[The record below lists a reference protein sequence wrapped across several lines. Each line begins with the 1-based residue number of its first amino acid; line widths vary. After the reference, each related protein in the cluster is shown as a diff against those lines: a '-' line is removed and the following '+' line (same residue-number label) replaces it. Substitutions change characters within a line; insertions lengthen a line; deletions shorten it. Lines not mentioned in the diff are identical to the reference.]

1 MINIKRYVGETSISS
16 KGEKMTLIEYNC
28 NTNITVQFEDGTIVK
43 KKSYQN
49 FLNGT
54 IRNPHYNKTTHIGET
69 VTNNQNCEMTV
80 IEYRGINDIDIQF
93 SDNTIVKRKT
103 YHAFIKGSIKNPNY
117 KRVRSIKKDRIGET
131 SINKK
136 GLKMTI
142 IAYRGI
148 KDIDVQF
155 EDDTISYHKQYDA
168 FKKGK
173 IKKPYI
179 KGDIEK

>member
-1 MINIKRYVGETSISS
+1 MLNTKRYVGETSISS
-16 KGEKMTLIEYNC
+16 KGEKMTLIEYHC
-28 NTNITVQFEDGTIVK
+28 NTNITIQFEDGTVVK

-54 IRNPHYNKTTHIGET
+54 IRNPHYNKPTHIGET

-80 IEYRGINDIDIQF
+80 IEYRGINDIDVQF
-93 SDNTIVKRKT
+93 SDSTIVKRKT
-103 YHAFIKGSIKNPNY
+103 YHAFIKGSIKNPNH
-117 KRVRSIKKDRIGET
+117 KRVRAIKKDRIGET
-131 SINKK
+131 SINRK

-155 EDDTISYHKQYDA
+155 EDGTVVEHKQYDA

-173 IKKPYI
+173 IKNPNYKRRH
-179 KGDIEK
+179 